1 MPQITTEFNR
11 REIVVPQSYRK
22 TGQSYRGEQD
32 TKRWQAGNL
41 LRLIEMPV
49 YRGNLVQ

>member
-11 REIVVPQSYRK
+11 REIVVHQSYRK

-32 TKRWQAGNL
+32 TKDGKQE
-41 LRLIEMPV
+41 IYFV
-49 YRGNLVQ
+49 